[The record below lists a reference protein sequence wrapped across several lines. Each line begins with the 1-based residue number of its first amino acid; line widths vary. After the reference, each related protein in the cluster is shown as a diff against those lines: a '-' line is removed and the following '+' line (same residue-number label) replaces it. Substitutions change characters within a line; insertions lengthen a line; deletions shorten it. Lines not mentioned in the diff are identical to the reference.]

1 MTRIGGVLIALA
13 SLAALMWSAAAI
25 ADDALDRALSLTKE
39 QRYEEARDLLDPLLE
54 REPDNVRVRLLH
66 GALRVHEGDTEDAI
80 GIFRAITR
88 DHPDMFE
95 AYNNLAVLYVKE
107 GRLEEARVVMLDIL
121 ERRDEALGYEN
132 LGGIYTL
139 LARRA
144 YDRGRELR
152 AAGATSEDGSVT
164 PEPPEPPSPPVKE
177 AEPPAVPD
185 RPAREA
191 ADADEACVVAGAF
204 GDPASL
210 EEAEQW
216 LLAQDADI
224 LGLARETR
232 ETFKNH
238 IVYLPPLESRAE
250 AEEKVREIRA
260 RGVSD
265 VGVIPTGALANGVSF
280 GVYGRKANLERRM
293 TRLGELGYAVRS
305 AGYATATEELMAI
318 EARIGGTAAAL
329 SEAWAARFPE
339 HPIREMDCR

>member
-1 MTRIGGVLIALA
+1 MTRIGGVLIALG
-13 SLAALMWSAAAI
+13 SLAVLLWSAAAI

-66 GALRVHEGDTEDAI
+66 GALRVHEGDTDEAI

-107 GRLEEARVVMLDIL
+107 GRLEEARAVMLDIL

-144 YDRGRELR
+144 YDRGSELR
-152 AAGATSEDGSVT
+152 GTGATSEDGSAT
-164 PEPPEPPSPPVKE
+164 PEPPSPPE
-177 AEPPAVPD
+177 RDAEPPAVPD

-191 ADADEACVVAGAF
+191 ADADESCVVAGAF
-204 GDPASL
+204 GDPDSL
-210 EEAEQW
+210 AKAEQW

-238 IVYLPPLESRAE
+238 IVYLPPLKSRAE

-265 VGVIPTGALANGVSF
+265 VGVIRTGELANGVSF
-280 GVYGRKANLERRM
+280 GVYASKANLERRM
-293 TRLGELGYAVRS
+293 ARLGELGYAIRS
-305 AGYATATEELMAI
+305 AGYATATDEFMAI

-329 SEAWAARFPE
+329 SDGWAARFPE
-339 HPIREMDCR
+339 HPIREVDCR

>member
-1 MTRIGGVLIALA
+1 MTRIGGVLCVLA
-13 SLAALMWSAAAI
+13 SLAALMLSAAAI
-25 ADDALDRALSLTKE
+25 ADDALDRALSLTRE
-39 QRYEEARDLLDPLLE
+39 QHYEEARDLLDPLLE
-54 REPDNVRVRLLH
+54 REPGNVRTQLLH
-66 GALRVHEGDTEDAI
+66 GALRMHEGDTEDAI

-107 GRLEEARVVMLDIL
+107 SRLEEARAVMLDIL

-152 AAGATSEDGSVT
+152 AAEEAASGDAGA
-164 PEPPEPPSPPVKE
+164 PPEPPSSPVKE

-185 RPAREA
+185 PPAREA

-204 GDPASL
+204 GDPDSL

-232 ETFKNH
+232 ERFKNH

-265 VGVIPTGALANGVSF
+265 VGVIRTGALANGVSF
-280 GVYGRKANLERRM
+280 GVYGRVENLERRM
-293 TRLGELGYAVRS
+293 AKLGELGYAVRS
-305 AGYATATEELMAI
+305 AGYATATDEIMTI

-329 SEAWAARFPE
+329 GEAWAARFPE
-339 HPIREMDCR
+339 HPIREVDCR

>member
-13 SLAALMWSAAAI
+13 SLTALMWSVAAI

-121 ERRDEALGYEN
+121 ERRDEALGYDN

-152 AAGATSEDGSVT
+152 AAGATSEDGSAT
-164 PEPPEPPSPPVKE
+164 PEPPSPPVKE
-177 AEPPAVPD
+177 VEPPAVPD

-204 GDPASL
+204 GDAASL

-265 VGVIPTGALANGVSF
+265 VGVIRTGALANGVSF

-318 EARIGGTAAAL
+318 EARIGGTAATL
-329 SEAWAARFPE
+329 SGAWAARFPE
-339 HPIREMDCR
+339 HPIREVDCR

>member
-1 MTRIGGVLIALA
+1 MTRIGGILIALG
-13 SLAALMWSAAAI
+13 SLVALMWSVAAI

-39 QRYEEARDLLDPLLE
+39 QRYEKARDLLDPLLE

-107 GRLEEARVVMLDIL
+107 GRLEEARAVMLDIL

-144 YDRGRELR
+144 YDRGSGLR
-152 AAGATSEDGSVT
+152 AAEEAASEDGSAT
-164 PEPPEPPSPPVKE
+164 PEPPTPPAKD

-191 ADADEACVVAGAF
+191 ADADESCVVAGAF
-204 GDPASL
+204 GDPDSL

-224 LGLARETR
+224 LGLARGTR

-265 VGVIPTGALANGVSF
+265 VGVIRTGELANGVSF
-280 GVYGRKANLERRM
+280 GVYGRMENLERRM
-293 TRLGELGYAVRS
+293 ATLGELGYGVRS
-305 AGYATATEELMAI
+305 AGYATATDEFMTI
-318 EARIGGTAAAL
+318 EARIGGAADAL
-329 SEAWAARFPE
+329 SDGWTARFPE
-339 HPIREMDCR
+339 HPIREVDCR